1 MIVNLPEL
9 DTDRTIRHLTKW
21 LRDQFVKAGFSHA
34 VLGLSGGIDSSVSA
48 ALTARAL
55 GPEHVTG
62 ILMPYRSSTP
72 ESVED
77 ATALVEQLGISS
89 ITEEITPQIDLYF
102 ESHADADPL
111 RRGNKM
117 ARERMTILYDHSKRL
132 SALVVGTGNR
142 TEALL
147 GYTTMY
153 GDNACAINPIGAFLK
168 TEIRWLGAA
177 LELPGRILTK
187 PPSADLWAGQ
197 TDEGELGL
205 TYAEV
210 DPLLVAM
217 FDQNLSR
224 RKLVAAGFSE
234 AAIDRTATLTLANSW
249 KRRLPPVAPRE

>member
-1 MIVNLPEL
+1 MNLPEL
-9 DTDRTIRHLTKW
+9 DTDRTIEHLTGW
-21 LRDQFVKAGFSHA
+21 LRDRFANAGFGKA

-48 ALTARAL
+48 ALTAQAL
-55 GPEHVTG
+55 GPDNVTG

-72 ESVED
+72 DSVED
-77 ATALVEQLGISS
+77 ATTLVEQLGIHS
-89 ITEEITPQIDLYF
+89 ILEKITPQIDLYF

-147 GYTTMY
+147 GYTTVY
-153 GDNACAINPIGAFLK
+153 GDNACALNPIGELMK
-168 TEIRWLGAA
+168 TELRALGAA
-177 LELPGRILTK
+177 LKLPERILVK

-197 TDEGELGL
+197 TDEEELGL

-217 FDQNLSR
+217 FDKNLSR
-224 RKLVAAGFSE
+224 QELISEGFSE
-234 AAIDRTATLTLANSW
+234 AVIDRTASLVLANSW
-249 KRRLPPVAPRE
+249 KSKLPPVAPRE